1 MEEKEQE
8 KREIRIKCGREWNNN
23 NLKII
28 FFLLLKL
35 K

>member
-23 NLKII
+23 IKII
-28 FFLLLKL
+28 FFLLLKQ